1 MIILCIN
8 NVVLLSY
15 FSVIEAFEACFRLLH
30 KFMVLRCDGNVVPVF
45 YSYKT
50 LLGVKSYST
59 TQPLAAKYS
68 YIMYSVIDS
77 SDTSF
82 AYTENI

>member
-1 MIILCIN
+1 MTYDNLFHIQDNQTRKYNQLTK
-8 NVVLLSY
+8 LQ
-15 FSVIEAFEACFRLLH
+15 
-30 KFMVLRCDGNVVPVF
+30 K
-45 YSYKT
+45 
-50 LLGVKSYST
+50 VKSYST

>member
-1 MIILCIN
+1 MAQFFKLQWFKQLQNPTRPI
-8 NVVLLSY
+8 S
-15 FSVIEAFEACFRLLH
+15 
-30 KFMVLRCDGNVVPVF
+30 
-45 YSYKT
+45 
-50 LLGVKSYST
+50 VKSYST

>member
-1 MIILCIN
+1 MLTSVLILKIHQLTQN
-8 NVVLLSY
+8 M
-15 FSVIEAFEACFRLLH
+15 A
-30 KFMVLRCDGNVVPVF
+30 
-45 YSYKT
+45 
-50 LLGVKSYST
+50 VKSYST

>member
-1 MIILCIN
+1 MHITCQIPGTTQYQIIRTKIK
-8 NVVLLSY
+8 SGTP
-15 FSVIEAFEACFRLLH
+15 VIW
-30 KFMVLRCDGNVVPVF
+30 
-45 YSYKT
+45 
-50 LLGVKSYST
+50 VKSYST

>member
-1 MIILCIN
+1 MTNGTKEILLLCIN
-8 NVVLLSY
+8 NRNIHLL
-15 FSVIEAFEACFRLLH
+15 
-30 KFMVLRCDGNVVPVF
+30 
-45 YSYKT
+45 T
-50 LLGVKSYST
+50 LKKVKSYST